1 MLISL
6 YLIFECAF
14 NLWCKI
20 FFSIASAV
28 RSLTVFSAIWQP
40 SGKEVSGRI
49 HSSPLYTFKNW
60 MCSPCIHAVAQFK
73 VLLSIQKKRET
84 AALRQFLSFML
95 QRGLGLRAP
104 ASCRHPPTRLD
115 PLPRPSMGADPRSRS
130 AGISFQVLPGYKK
143 TEINPAGQFRFFML
157 QRGLGLRAP
166 ASCRHPPTR
175 LRSYIRI
182 HADVRSRYSR
192 RRSVSSP
199 PRLQKK

>member
-104 ASCRHPPTRLD
+104 ASCRHPPTRL
-115 PLPRPSMGADPRSRS
+115 
-130 AGISFQVLPGYKK
+130 
-143 TEINPAGQFRFFML
+143 
-157 QRGLGLRAP
+157 
-166 ASCRHPPTR
+166 
-175 LRSYIRI
+175 RSYIRI
-182 HADVRSRYSR
+182 PADVRSRYSR

-199 PRLQKK
+199 LVYTKKERNSRFAAISLFYAAERT

>member
-28 RSLTVFSAIWQP
+28 RPLTVFSAIWQP
-40 SGKEVSGRI
+40 SSKEVSGRI

-143 TEINPAGQFRFFML
+143 NRNHRKTAIPIFAAERTWSPGAGIV
-157 QRGLGLRAP
+157 P
-166 ASCRHPPTR
+166 SP
-175 LRSYIRI
+175 S
-182 HADVRSRYSR
+182 D
-192 RRSVSSP
+192 P
-199 PRLQKK
+199 PRSPAAPVHGR